1 VADKDTGR
9 LILMAA
15 AILFMTLP
23 SAGGLG
29 ATVPDVAGSDRSMDE
44 GGATYRAA
52 TYVLSIDASN
62 ATQKVDMAAGQRSA
76 TYSIQIQNNGDS
88 GMPECGLQLTP
99 WPPSASWSYNFI
111 PSAPFS
117 VSPGETKTVL
127 VVVYP
132 DPNSEPKRYTFTLKP
147 SANVSGNQITI
158 NLDIVQHAG
167 VEVRA
172 PPSREAHTGETLE
185 FDFEIVNTGNWKDSF
200 FISVGT
206 GPLLMPGYI
215 KDQNNWTGDIA
226 SQKCIIKTVVVALPY
241 DLKTSEG
248 TAGYKLSLTARSNY
262 CQTVE
267 DANWTT
273 IVVPHVYDISLGIS
287 PPNATLLPGQQAEFT
302 VTVLNLGNGPD
313 NVTVGL
319 GSSFDLSNWTV
330 SLARNRLTIGAWGQN
345 TTKLKVTPPLNVLR
359 GTYILQLVA
368 RSSGPPAPEEPVER
382 SEPVLIRILPVRGLL
397 AQTTNISAPSA
408 IEPGEAVRI
417 PFNFTNIG
425 NGEDTVNI
433 TVIQKPQN
441 WYAGLDIF
449 RDIRLAP
456 TATHQA
462 VLTVQASANLSE
474 SLNQTYL
481 IVVRV
486 ANADLSS
493 FLDLTFGIPVKPVYN
508 WTVAVNGSSTA
519 QVNLFVTRRQTFFID
534 IENTGNAPDGISL
547 TFSGPN
553 ASWGRLDMPLVPL
566 GIGERKT
573 VPVGVEVPPV
583 DGLDGGTYALTV
595 NLASMNRPNLT
606 YQTTFAVKLRRFDPA
621 DTRPVLEVFPARPK
635 LEMGHGAT
643 TELNISVQ
651 CRRDDVPNVT
661 VRFIVSAGLD
671 LKVELLTPS
680 DDLVSGDN
688 RSWVLRISAP
698 DTDRDVE
705 GFILVCAVGEN
716 QTAQWVQI
724 PIKIKAAAR
733 HGATISVEAVGLAL
747 VVFLALGGIAVGWNE
762 VVILAIITQFLP
774 LYSKIRR
781 EEVLDQYTRGKI
793 HGYIIANPGE
803 HYNSLKAQLDL
814 KNGTLAY
821 HLRVLEREGYV
832 KSARDGPFKRFYPQE
847 AVVPKNRSEFSSIQE
862 IVLEN
867 VRASPGIT
875 QNDVAVRMGV
885 SSQVVNYHIRN
896 LVRAGRI
903 RLQREGRTT
912 RCYLK

>member
-1 VADKDTGR
+1 MDPRKLV
-9 LILMAA
+9 LMAA
-15 AILFMTLP
+15 AIMFLTLP
-23 SAGGLG
+23 SAGGLD
-29 ATVPDVAGSDRSMDE
+29 AAVSDAAGSDRSMDE
-44 GGATYRAA
+44 GFATSRAA
-52 TYVLSIDASN
+52 TYVLRIDAAN

-76 TYSIQIQNNGDS
+76 TYSFQVKNDGDS
-88 GMPECGLQLTP
+88 EMPDCALQLNP
-99 WPPSASWSYNFI
+99 WPPSANWSFNFI
-111 PSAPFS
+111 PSTPFL
-117 VSPGETKTVL
+117 VSPGENMTVIL
-127 VVVYP
+127 TIYP
-132 DPNSEPKRYTFTLKP
+132 DTRAEPKRYNFTLKP
-147 SANVSGNQITI
+147 AANVSGNQITI

-167 VEVRA
+167 VEVIA
-172 PPSREAHTGETLE
+172 PPSLEASPGQTLE
-185 FDFEIVNTGNWKDSF
+185 FDFEIVNTGNWKDKF
-200 FISVGT
+200 FISVET
-206 GPLLMPGYI
+206 GVPTMVPCL

-226 SQKCIIKTVVVALPY
+226 SQKSIIKTVLVAVPY
-241 DLKTSEG
+241 DIKTSEG
-248 TAGYKLSLTARSNY
+248 GAGYKFTLTAMSNY
-262 CQTVE
+262 CQTIE
-267 DANWTT
+267 DANWTWLV
-273 IVVPHVYDISLGIS
+273 IRHFYDISLGIS

-313 NVTVGL
+313 NITVEL

-330 SLARNRLTIGAWGQN
+330 SLARNRFSLQVGKQN

-359 GTYILQLVA
+359 GTYVLELVA
-368 RSSGPPAPEEPVER
+368 RSSGPPAPDERVER
-382 SEPVLIRILPVRGLL
+382 SVPVFIQIRPVRGLL
-397 AQTTNISAPSA
+397 AQSTNISAPSA

-433 TVIQKPQN
+433 TVLQKPKN
-441 WYAGLDIF
+441 WYAGLDVY
-449 RDIRLAP
+449 RDIRLAH
-456 TATHQA
+456 TATQHV
-462 VLTVQASANLSE
+462 VLTVQPPANLNE
-474 SLNQTYL
+474 SLNQTYFIL
-481 IVVRV
+481 VRV

-519 QVNLFVTRRQTFFID
+519 QVNLFVTRRQTFFLD
-534 IENTGNAPDGISL
+534 IENTGNAPDGVSFA
-547 TFSGPN
+547 FSGPN

-566 GIGERKT
+566 GIGEKRT
-573 VPVGVEVPPV
+573 VPVGVEVPPL
-583 DGLDGGTYALTV
+583 DGLDGGTYSLTV
-595 NLASMNRPNLT
+595 NLASMNRPNLI
-606 YQTTFAVKLRRFDPA
+606 YQTTFAVKLRRFDPS

-671 LKVELLTPS
+671 LKVEVRTHS
-680 DDLVSGDN
+680 DDLVAGDN
-688 RSWVLRISAP
+688 QSWVLRISAP
-698 DTDRDVE
+698 DTDKDVE

-762 VVILAIITQFLP
+762 VVLLAIITQLLP

-847 AVVPKNRSEFSSIQE
+847 AVVPKSRNEFSSIQE